1 MSPAL
6 ALAFLVTLPAQNP
19 YEIVQRS
26 VANTNRDWAVAPQ
39 FDFTEHDIIVK
50 SGKTTEQSYEV
61 LMIDGTP
68 YDKLVSVNGR
78 PLSAATAAQQDR
90 DLQQEIARRQHESA
104 ATRDKRVAEYRR
116 ERQQDHELMS
126 QMAKAFDYK
135 LEGEE
140 TIGGRRCFVLA
151 ATPKPSYVPINRD
164 TKVLKGMRGKLW
176 IDEKDYQWVK
186 VHAEVFRPVAF
197 GLFIAHVQ
205 PGTEFTL
212 ENRPV
217 EGNIWEPVHFE
228 VKVNASILWWQ
239 RNSVDNET
247 YSNYRRAGQQSM
259 ATSTRP
265 PVSGRK

>member
-1 MSPAL
+1 MSPAF
-6 ALAFLVTLPAQNP
+6 ALAFFLTLPAQNP
-19 YEIVQRS
+19 YAIVQRS
-26 VANTNRDWAVAPQ
+26 VANTNHDWAVAPQ
-39 FDFTEHDIIVK
+39 FAFTERDMITKSGETTVK
-50 SGKTTEQSYEV
+50 SYQV
-61 LMIDGTP
+61 MMIDGSP
-68 YDKLVSVNGR
+68 YDKLISENGR
-78 PLSAATAAQQDR
+78 LLSAAEAAEQDR
-90 DLQQEIARRQHESA
+90 ELREEIARRQHESTA
-104 ATRDKRVAEYRR
+104 ERNKRITEYMRGRR
-116 ERQQDHELMS
+116 QDHELMS
-126 QMAKAFDYK
+126 QMAKAFNYI

-140 TIGGRRCFVLA
+140 TINGRRCFVLV

-212 ENRPV
+212 EERPV

-228 VKVNASILWWQ
+228 VKVKASILWWQ

-247 YSNYRRAGQQSM
+247 YSNYHRAGQQSM
-259 ATSTRP
+259 ARTASP
-265 PVSGRK
+265 PVTGR